1 MSSCTKRPRR
11 TRSQAVVA
19 QAVVPAV
26 PLSPHQAAQHATTA
40 VLSAATSAFQR
51 RADLNARLEEDH
63 EEAHRFGIGRGRA
76 MQDVFQLLASRRD
89 LTPEKAF
96 AMVKRTYKILGF
108 ELLDVDDH
116 HHPIMV
122 SPVDAAIQAGLSVL
136 SEQAE
141 VLVPTLFGEQK

>member
-1 MSSCTKRPRR
+1 MAPVVLLTPQ
-11 TRSQAVVA
+11 QAV
-19 QAVVPAV
+19 Q
-26 PLSPHQAAQHATTA
+26 QAATS

-51 RADLNARLEEDH
+51 RADMNARIEEDH
-63 EEAHRFGIGRGRA
+63 EEAHRLGIGRGRA
-76 MQDVFQLLASRRD
+76 MQDVLQLLASRRD

-96 AMVKRTYKILGF
+96 AMVKRTYRLLGF

-122 SPVDAAIQAGLSVL
+122 SPVDAAIQAGLAVF

-141 VLVPTLFGEQK
+141 VLLPTLLGEQK